1 MKKFMRTIALAL
13 VMAMMMGITA
23 FAAPVVEAE
32 AGKNVSAT
40 VNDGGKKLD
49 SVTYQDGKIA
59 KDGQYMI
66 FVVNK
71 EDGSYLP
78 TASSILYINQKQAEG
93 NGTITFENVFPKAM
107 RSSGIMISGTG
118 LSMPELIAKIIAAL
132 LGYVNE
138 DDDITAAD
146 AQEVLRFSVGLSSLI
161 TDTTFEWLGRSDVNG
176 DDDITAADAQEILR
190 YSVGLSSMLDDVY
203 GE

>member
-23 FAAPVVEAE
+23 FAAPKVEEEVAGTVDAKFAE
-32 AGKNVSAT
+32 TGEYA
-40 VNDGGKKLD
+40 GKKLD
-49 SVTYQDGKIA
+49 SVTYKDSKIA

-107 RSSGIMISGTG
+107 LSSGIMISGTG
-118 LSMPELIAKIIAAL
+118 LSMPELIAKILAAL
-132 LGYVNE
+132 LGDVDLDTEITTSDAAAILRAIANDQALE
-138 DDDITAAD
+138 GEQGAVADADGDSDITTSDAAKI
-146 AQEVLRFSVGLSSLI
+146 LRFVAGLI
-161 TDTTFEWLGRSDVNG
+161 PE
-176 DDDITAADAQEILR
+176 
-190 YSVGLSSMLDDVY
+190 M
-203 GE
+203 